1 MGVLGMRSMK
11 NADMQ
16 GKKIV
21 LRVDFN
27 VPLNDEGEIIDD
39 TKMRA
44 ALPTIKYIL
53 GQNAA
58 VIIMSHLG
66 RPDGKPQVKYSL
78 KNVAGHLQGLLAM
91 PVIMAEDS
99 IGPAVQEQVER
110 LQPGNILLL
119 ENVRFYAEEEK
130 NDPGHAK
137 KLAAWGD
144 IYINDAFGTAHR
156 AHCSTSG
163 IAEFLPSYAGFLLEK
178 EVNML
183 SKVLE
188 SPQKPSMAILGG
200 AKISDKLGLIDNF
213 LEHMEYILIGGGMA
227 NTFIKALGYGI
238 GSSLYDA
245 RFIGEANI
253 LMLKAQNAGV
263 KLLLPSDVVIAG
275 EVSAEAEASVV
286 NIDEVPADMKILDIG
301 PRTIEMFE
309 AAIKQAKTIIW
320 NGPLGVYEYSQFAQG
335 TKQIAK
341 VFAASDAVTIIG
353 GGDSAAAVQDLGL
366 EHDITHI
373 STGGGAALEFLE
385 GLQLPGVLAC
395 QNNVAATVQL

>member
-1 MGVLGMRSMK
+1 MRSMK
-11 NADMQ
+11 DADMQ
-16 GKKIV
+16 GRRVV

-58 VIIMSHLG
+58 IVLMSHLG
-66 RPDGKPQVKYSL
+66 RPDGKPQMKYSL
-78 KNVAGHLQGLLAM
+78 KNVAQHLQDLLAL
-91 PVIMAEDS
+91 PVIMADDS
-99 IGPAVQEQVER
+99 IGPAVKKQVEK
-110 LQPGNILLL
+110 LQPGDILLL

-130 NDPGHAK
+130 NDPAHAE

-144 IYINDAFGTAHR
+144 IYVNDAFGTAHR

-188 SPQKPSMAILGG
+188 NPKKPSMAILGG
-200 AKISDKLGLIDNF
+200 AKISDKLGLIDNL

-227 NTFIKALGYGI
+227 NTFIKALGYEI
-238 GSSLYDA
+238 GTSLHDPQ
-245 RFIGEANI
+245 FIDGAN
-253 LMLKAQNAGV
+253 LLLLKAQKTGV
-263 KLLLPSDVVIAG
+263 KLLLPADVVIAG
-275 EVSAEAEASVV
+275 EVSAQAEARVV
-286 NIDEVPADMKILDIG
+286 NIDAVPADMKILDIG
-301 PRTIEMFE
+301 PKTIEMFE
-309 AAIKQAKTIIW
+309 EAIKQAKTIIW
-320 NGPLGVYEYSQFAQG
+320 NGPLGVYEYPQFAQG

-341 VFAASDAVTIIG
+341 AFAASDAVTIIG

-366 EHDITHI
+366 ERNLTHI

-395 QNNVAATVQL
+395 QDNIAAVAVQI

>member
-1 MGVLGMRSMK
+1 MK

-16 GKKIV
+16 GRKVV

-44 ALPTIKYIL
+44 ALPTIRYIL
-53 GQNAA
+53 EQNAA
-58 VIIMSHLG
+58 IILMSHLG
-66 RPDGKPQVKYSL
+66 RPNGKPQMKYSL
-78 KNVAGHLQGLLAM
+78 KNVARHLQDLLEL
-91 PVIMAEDS
+91 PVIMADDS
-99 IGPAVQEQVER
+99 IGPAVQKQVEQ

-130 NDPGHAK
+130 NDPVYAE

-144 IYINDAFGTAHR
+144 IYVNDAFGTAHR

-188 SPQKPSMAILGG
+188 NPKKPSMAILGG
-200 AKISDKLGLIDNF
+200 AKISDKLGLIDNL

-227 NTFIKALGYGI
+227 NTFIKALGYEI
-238 GSSLYDA
+238 GSSLYDPQ
-245 RFIGEANI
+245 FIDGADR
-253 LMLKAQNAGV
+253 LLLKAQKAGV
-263 KLLLPSDVVIAG
+263 KLLLPADVVIAG
-275 EVSAEAEASVV
+275 EVSAKAEARVV
-286 NIDEVPADMKILDIG
+286 NIDEVPAGMKILDIG
-301 PRTIEMFE
+301 PKTIEMFKE
-309 AAIKQAKTIIW
+309 AIKQAKTIIW
-320 NGPLGVYEYSQFAQG
+320 NGPLGVYEYPQFAQG

-341 VFAASDAVTIIG
+341 AFADSDAVTIIG

-366 EHDITHI
+366 ERNLTHI

-395 QNNVAATVQL
+395 QDDIANIAVQI